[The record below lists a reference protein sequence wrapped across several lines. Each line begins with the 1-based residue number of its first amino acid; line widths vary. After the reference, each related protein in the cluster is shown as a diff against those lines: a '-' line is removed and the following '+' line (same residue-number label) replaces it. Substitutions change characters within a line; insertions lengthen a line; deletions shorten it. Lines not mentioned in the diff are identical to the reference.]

1 MASRVD
7 LLADVM
13 IALDYRDDAYDV
25 DAIVSELRAE
35 HGPVRLA
42 DVDLAAFT
50 TITARHA
57 H

>member
-25 DAIVSELRAE
+25 DAIVSELRTE

-42 DVDLAAFT
+42 DVEPDAFT